1 MDTYVHARPQSQQ
14 LAHARAVLATLADR
28 PGMDGLAASEAF
40 CVLDNTGPPYPP
52 AAALP
57 LGSAVTGKDAFN
69 TLAAAVLHGV
79 SGIDRNQTGTA
90 APPCVWSLSSK
101 PTPSRPSP

>member
-79 SGIDRNQTGTA
+79 SGMTA
-90 APPCVWSLSSK
+90 TKLAPP
-101 PTPSRPSP
+101 RPPLRLVSEL

>member
-40 CVLDNTGPPYPP
+40 CVLAWG
-52 AAALP
+52 
-57 LGSAVTGKDAFN
+57 F
-69 TLAAAVLHGV
+69 HGGRV
-79 SGIDRNQTGTA
+79 EAR
-90 APPCVWSLSSK
+90 V
-101 PTPSRPSP
+101 